1 MAGKRLTLA
10 DVARAAGVSK
20 MTASRALRNAGDV
33 SRANIEKVQQAAR
46 EIGYIGNPIAMSL
59 SNQRTNLVGVVVPSA
74 SNIVFAEVLAGI
86 TEALSDSGFQPVI
99 GVTDYNIDRE
109 AETIRGMLSWR
120 PAGLI
125 VTGLDQPEP
134 TRQLL
139 EHAGLPV
146 VQIMDVDGTPTDGCV
161 GIAQT
166 EAGTAMARA
175 LIAQG
180 RRRIGYIGC
189 DLAGDTRATK
199 RRAGFEA
206 ALAAAGVSLVGTLVS
221 EQPSSVVAGR
231 KLTVEF
237 LSRHDD
243 IDCLYYSNDDIAVGG
258 LFHCMDA
265 GIPVP
270 EQILLTGFNGLDLV
284 QALPAQIATT
294 HTPRHEIG
302 LKAAQLIL
310 EAADQRSNRVD
321 RMIELPT
328 RIDITP
334 GFPR

>member
-20 MTASRALRNAGDV
+20 MTASRALRDAGDV
-33 SRANIEKVQQAAR
+33 SRESVEKVQRAAR

-59 SNQRTNLVGVVVPSA
+59 SSQRTNLVGVVVPSA

-99 GVTDYNIDRE
+99 GVTDYDLDRE
-109 AETIRGMLSWR
+109 AETIRSMLSWR

-125 VTGLDQPEP
+125 VTGLDQPEAA
-134 TRQLL
+134 RRLL

-146 VQIMDVDGTPTDGCV
+146 VQIMDTDGTPTDGCV

-166 EAGTAMARA
+166 DAGAAMGRA
-175 LIAQG
+175 LLEQG

-199 RRAGFEA
+199 RWLGFEA
-206 ALAAAGVSLVGTLVS
+206 ALAEAGVPLAGTLVADR
-221 EQPSSVVAGR
+221 SSSIAAGR
-231 KLTVEF
+231 QLTAEF
-237 LSRHDD
+237 LSQHTN
-243 IDCLYYSNDDIAVGG
+243 IDCIYYSNDDIAVGG
-258 LFHCMDA
+258 LFHCLHA

-270 EQILLTGFNGLDLV
+270 EEILLTGFNGLDLV
-284 QALPAQIATT
+284 EALPVPIATT
-294 HTPRHEIG
+294 ITPRHEIG
-302 LKAAQLIL
+302 FKAAELIL
-310 EAADQRSNRVD
+310 AAAERRSTRVD
-321 RMIELPT
+321 TRIELPT
-328 RIDITP
+328 RIEMAA
-334 GFPR
+334 GFH